1 MRKFNQKEFNEFII
15 KQNIIGFFKE
25 PVPLKSGRLSNW
37 YVNWRNVAG
46 DVYLLDKL
54 TDYVIAF
61 IEDLDLNPD
70 CFYGVPEG
78 ATKLGIITQYKWAKR
93 QANYGPGV
101 YSLPMG
107 RGKPKD
113 HGDPKDRYFVG
124 MPRGRTI
131 VLEDVTTTG
140 GSLLTTI
147 DNLLEAGVEII
158 ASIGLS
164 SRNEIRDDGK
174 SVKEAVEEKGVSY
187 HAMSNALDLL
197 PEIYKR
203 LQPGEDVAV
212 AKLVEEYF
220 EKYGVEKIKLRN

>member
-25 PVPLKSGRLSNW
+25 PVRLKSGRLSNW

-93 QANYGPGV
+93 RANYGPGV

-107 RGKPKD
+107 RGKSKD